1 MSEQLD
7 QMRLP
12 IDNLVDIVISEPLY
26 HTDKVFDYLWSL
38 IPSEVSI
45 YKLVSKCFF
54 FQSDYVVTKLMTKPF
69 PPSLIVIFIKRTK
82 LGLTPLMFE
91 FLKRNQP
98 SGTDLAFL
106 LFDSPHYLNESTF
119 DLFVTRAKT
128 YHEVMAI
135 IDHAKGLTEDQRE
148 ILFDLCVSLAV
159 DQDNLTFHFNP
170 ASQ

>member
-1 MSEQLD
+1 MPEQLD
-7 QMRLP
+7 QIRLP
-12 IDNLVDIVISEPLY
+12 IDNLVDVVISEPFY
-26 HTDKVFDYLWSL
+26 HTDKVFDYLWGL

-98 SGTDLAFL
+98 SGTDVAFL
-106 LFDSPHYLNESTF
+106 LFDSPQYVTESTF
-119 DLFVTRAKT
+119 DLFVKSAKT
-128 YHEVMAI
+128 YHEVMVVL
-135 IDHAKGLTEDQRE
+135 DHAKGLTEDQQD
-148 ILFDLCVSLAV
+148 ILFSLCVSLAV
-159 DQDNLTFHFNP
+159 EQDNNH
-170 ASQ
+170 